1 MHKIPPIDIHCH
13 IQAVYGDKCV
23 DVSTVSCWVQQFEQE
38 EVGEVVVSG
47 GGGVGPFFLWMEFK
61 NMLNTGEST
70 LKLEEIRRKSDYA
83 QL

>member
-1 MHKIPPIDIHCH
+1 MEFVIVHKIPPIDIHCH

-47 GGGVGPFFLWMEFK
+47 GGGVGPFFMDGIQKHVKHW
-61 NMLNTGEST
+61 
-70 LKLEEIRRKSDYA
+70 RKHTEVGRD
-83 QL
+83 